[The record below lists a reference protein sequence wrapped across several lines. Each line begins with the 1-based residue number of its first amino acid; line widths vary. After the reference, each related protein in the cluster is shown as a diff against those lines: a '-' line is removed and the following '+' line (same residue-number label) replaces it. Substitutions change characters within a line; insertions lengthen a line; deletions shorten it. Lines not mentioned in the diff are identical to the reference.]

1 MKKLLLILV
10 GLVGLIVFQYKV
22 IVPLVF
28 DVAATDIFLKDTETE
43 ANPQSTNTPM
53 TNYAFMHCNNYIRDE
68 IDSELTITFPSEPI
82 NAWDIAGYQYVVNA
96 EIEISSN
103 TSAPYSKKYVCRIKY
118 DKGIDQDGMM
128 NSENWSVYGL
138 SGLDDI

>member
-1 MKKLLLILV
+1 MKKFLLFIIVFGALIA
-10 GLVGLIVFQYKV
+10 FQYKV
-22 IVPLVF
+22 VVPLVKDF
-28 DVAATDIFLKDTETE
+28 ATSDLYLTDLETE
-43 ANPQSTNTPM
+43 ANIQSLSNPM

-68 IDSELTITFPSEPI
+68 LDTELAIAFPSEPI

-103 TSAPYSKKYVCRIKY
+103 TSAPYSRKYVCRIKY
-118 DKGIDQDGMM
+118 DKGSDQEGMM

-138 SGLDDI
+138 SGLDEI

>member
-1 MKKLLLILV
+1 MKKFLIFFAA
-10 GLVGLIVFQYKV
+10 LVGLIVIQYKV
-22 IVPLVF
+22 IIPLVY
-28 DVAATDIFLKDTETE
+28 DIAATDIFLKDTETE
-43 ANPQSTNTPM
+43 ANTQSITTPM

-68 IDSELTITFPSEPI
+68 IDPELTITFPSEPI

-103 TSAPYSKKYVCRIKY
+103 TSTPYSRKYVCRIKY
-118 DKGIDQDGMM
+118 KKGSDQDGMM

-138 SGLDDI
+138 SGIDGI